1 MALCGE
7 VQKPKKTT
15 SEDPG
20 FHLNAALVK
29 T

>member
-1 MALCGE
+1 MPLCGV

-15 SEDPG
+15 SERAG
-20 FHLNAALVK
+20 FHLNATLAK

>member
-1 MALCGE
+1 MPLCGV

-15 SEDPG
+15 SKGPA
-20 FHLNAALVK
+20 FHLNAALAK

>member
-1 MALCGE
+1 MALCGV

-15 SEDPG
+15 SKEAG
-20 FHLNAALVK
+20 FHLNAALAK

>member
-1 MALCGE
+1 MPLCGV

-15 SEDPG
+15 SKG
-20 FHLNAALVK
+20 ACFHLNAALAK

>member
-7 VQKPKKTT
+7 VQKPKKTASKGT
-15 SEDPG
+15 D
-20 FHLNAALVK
+20 FHLNATLAK